1 MQFAGRASPSPI
13 ENRFCSSLDKVD
25 SSGEWVDRTTLI
37 IRLAG
42 FDARK
47 CAVAVSGLAEVRYIL
62 VLKRETSAM
71 LDANSTRVRAPSS
84 FLPETGP
91 HPFKSTGLEF
101 TNPTSPCW
109 SAPHFTGQVG

>member
-1 MQFAGRASPSPI
+1 MQFAGRALPSPI
-13 ENRFCSSLDKVD
+13 ENRFCSSLDKVG
-25 SSGEWVDRTTLI
+25 SSGEWMGRTTMI
-37 IRLAG
+37 TRLAG

-62 VLKRETSAM
+62 ALKRETSAIT

-84 FLPETGP
+84 LLLETAP

-101 TNPTSPCW
+101 TKLTPL
-109 SAPHFTGQVG
+109 VLLERL

>member
-1 MQFAGRASPSPI
+1 M
-13 ENRFCSSLDKVD
+13 
-25 SSGEWVDRTTLI
+25 I

-62 VLKRETSAM
+62 ALKHETSAIT

-84 FLPETGP
+84 FLPETARP
-91 HPFKSTGLEF
+91 IPSNQPVLKSQSRRPLVMLERL
-101 TNPTSPCW
+101 
-109 SAPHFTGQVG
+109 